1 MSRYILKRGVVL
13 RIKINIFLIE
23 ATGADL
29 RIIVIIFWTKVSI
42 LLFTLLFIWAFSLLS
57 KYFHNLEVFLHF
69 LFKINK
75 LEQEC
80 ESLEPIYAGAQ
91 REALTS
97 KLSDVKND
105 YDETIKAAKSKQAE
119 KETNENKE
127 KFDALV
133 AELAAMLKEIA
144 RSLTEADIPR

>member
-1 MSRYILKRGVVL
+1 M
-13 RIKINIFLIE
+13 
-23 ATGADL
+23 
-29 RIIVIIFWTKVSI
+29 
-42 LLFTLLFIWAFSLLS
+42 
-57 KYFHNLEVFLHF
+57 
-69 LFKINK
+69 
-75 LEQEC
+75 
-80 ESLEPIYAGAQ
+80 
-91 REALTS
+91 
-97 KLSDVKND
+97 SDVKSD